1 VNFRVA
7 LRPEADADLDRLYV
21 YIRDESGDPEI
32 AIRYIRRIRVFC
44 DGLGTFPARG
54 RSRDDI
60 RKGLRIVSFERRVV
74 ITYTIEA
81 DVVRIGH
88 FFYGGRDYEALL
100 GNEE

>member
-1 VNFRVA
+1 VNFPVV
-7 LRPEADADLDRLYV
+7 LRPEADADLDRLYI
-21 YIRDESGDPEI
+21 YIRDASGDPEI

-44 DGLGTFPARG
+44 DGLGTFPTRG

-88 FFYGGRDYEALL
+88 FFYGGQDYEALL